1 MSGKPIDQGFLK
13 RILGSAFKKAGG
25 SVGPGGATAG
35 PAADPFVPPKDR
47 ERWKETR
54 PGPGRATWED
64 IGGGMASFYEPE
76 VQQDPYFTELSGPEN
91 GYEPEWGTTTTTQRP
106 GYASSQ
112 VQQDLDW
119 DPEFMSRWG
128 TVDPATGVQD
138 FGQGT
143 LQDPMAPER
152 RRAYWEGATLLRDRD
167 VRKSARRRERGD
179 ARDEARTAFGRS
191 VLGDFYDPIKETR
204 RSISEFDLKQTV
216 SDFNPDARAGLYRL
230 AGAGFDAG
238 RAGLYGGAELGWRGT
253 KAGAQLGYRGA
264 KAGAQ
269 LGYRGAKAGAQLGAR
284 GVATGAKYG
293 VIDPTRRAAG
303 MVSAADKI
311 AGQGVSNVLRSGQ
324 RLGMATRGGQYLGVQ
339 KGALRGTM
347 PQSTG
352 ALNGV
357 MRGLA
362 GLFVLFIFI
371 SVFYM
376 VFGPLYDVLITNF
389 LSIVGADGSTMLG
402 GKDIATL
409 YANTANS
416 ILIWIPLLVIGG
428 TLYLLIS
435 MVFERESK
443 GMARTNEMLQ
453 WDALT
458 GMDEDVNL
466 DIAFDGGMD
475 DTMGLYGPS

>member
-13 RILGSAFKKAGG
+13 RILGTAFKKAGG

-35 PAADPFVPPKDR
+35 PAAGNVPPKKTWKQEGWMFDQGDTV
-47 ERWKETR
+47 WKEGADPSMGMPQF
-54 PGPGRATWED
+54 PGPHDQWHDEGIVGGED
-64 IGGGMASFYEPE
+64 F
-76 VQQDPYFTELSGPEN
+76 DRYF
-91 GYEPEWGTTTTTQRP
+91 GTSVDSTPDNMDQA
-106 GYASSQ
+106 G
-112 VQQDLDW
+112 
-119 DPEFMSRWG
+119 FFSRWG
-128 TVDPATGVQD
+128 GMTAEGIPD

-143 LQDPMAPER
+143 LADPMAPER
-152 RRAYWEGATLLRDRD
+152 RRREWQALKYGDDLVYGKRAKAFQKSLSARDKRDRID
-167 VRKSARRRERGD
+167 AARSGFAKSALGDWYDPYRTARKS
-179 ARDEARTAFGRS
+179 
-191 VLGDFYDPIKETR
+191 I
-204 RSISEFDLKQTV
+204 
-216 SDFNPDARAGLYRL
+216 SDFELREAARNLNPADRANLYRL
-230 AGAGFDAG
+230 AGRGFVVG
-238 RAGLYGGAELGWRGT
+238 RAGAKSVYQQALEMEQALERGAA
-253 KAGAQLGYRGA
+253 AGARLGIRGA
-264 KAGAQ
+264 KAGA
-269 LGYRGAKAGAQLGAR
+269 KA
-284 GVATGAKYG
+284 GAKYG